1 MTFITRRPLYSMCL
15 AIVLLAMIP
24 NAEGQISNAL
34 LDGTTSIVAS
44 SVFSDISC
52 QPMDVKYS
60 RTDQCWCSASS
71 TCDTGVY
78 IEVTFPQIHKI
89 TKVGLKECSFSTF
102 NEYITSYKIEYY
114 YLDSW
119 KWYNNGETLTGNSDA
134 CRYTCESTTDLTT
147 IIATKIRMYP
157 LTAESWCST
166 QMELYGYPWTPTVA
180 PTSNPTHPTPTPT
193 TAPSDSP
200 TVAPTSNPTHPTPTP
215 TTAPSDSPTV
225 APTSNPT
232 HPTPTP
238 TTAPSDSP
246 SAAPS
251 TSPSITSASP
261 TSAPSIAPSIT
272 PTIVPS
278 TAPTRAPSLAPSTP
292 PTHAPSGHSDAPS
305 LAPTTSP
312 TVAPS
317 DAPSLV
323 PSFAPSTSPTYT
335 TSVPSNI
342 PTRYP
347 TVTPSLTPSD
357 VPSLAPSIAP
367 SQPPTAAPSNVPSG
381 SPSQPPTTAPTD
393 APSTPSDTPTDAPSN
408 APSVLPTSEPINAP
422 SNAPSVAPTKATA
435 SPSTSPSLAPSSAPS
450 SPPTVAPSDSPSSA
464 PSWIPTD
471 DPTVDPSGDPTKDPT
486 HDPTGVPSV
495 FPTKTPTLTPTNP
508 TTLPTTSPTNDPTKG
523 PTKYTTKYPTDQ
535 PTFKSNDVH
544 LICFYND
551 DEMKEYM
558 KRMTLL
564 QYAQVMT
571 TALLSSVE
579 AITHYDEGEISSCV
593 FCNVF
598 SFALDDECPN
608 YDEDSM
614 GDRKHTKSEYIAVA
628 VLSIVSD
635 TDIDEYRDYLMST
648 LTSQALKDEFTENV
662 NIGLDAIHS
671 RRRYLLGSRQ
681 QQMFQVIDIKVMDS
695 WSYIQSTQQTQ
706 KDSEQIQNS
715 DPANTTLIVVGI
727 FVAVVGAIV
736 FVYCHQNRRKEQ
748 ANEREEGV
756 LFDEKANENDGGKE
770 SDINNDEAIVDKLNE
785 THLNQHKADV
795 EDNDRDIMK
804 VINETNERDSMD
816 DYGEDMDFEFEI

>member
-1 MTFITRRPLYSMCL
+1 MTFITRRPLYSMRL
-15 AIVLLAMIP
+15 SIVLLIISQMIP

-34 LDGTTSIVAS
+34 LDGATSIAAS
-44 SVFSDISC
+44 STYSGTGDSSC
-52 QPMDVKYS
+52 QPEGVKYS
-60 RTDQCWCSASS
+60 HTDQCWCSDLE
-71 TCDTGVY
+71 TCGTGTVY
-78 IEVTFPQIHKI
+78 IEVALAQIHKI

-119 KWYNNGETLTGNSDA
+119 KWYNNGETLTGNSAA
-134 CRYTCESTTDLTT
+134 CRYTCESTTDLIT

-166 QMELYGYPWTPTVA
+166 QMELYGYPWTPTIA
-180 PTSNPTHPTPTPT
+180 PTITPI
-193 TAPSDSP
+193 
-200 TVAPTSNPTHPTPTP
+200 
-215 TTAPSDSPTV
+215 V

-251 TSPSITSASP
+251 TSPSSTSANP

-317 DAPSLV
+317 DAPSFV

-422 SNAPSVAPTKATA
+422 SNAPSVAPTKATE

-608 YDEDSM
+608 YDEDIM
-614 GDRKHTKSEYIAVA
+614 DDRKHTKSEYIAVA

-648 LTSQALKDEFTENV
+648 LTSQALKDEFTENA

-695 WSYIQSTQQTQ
+695 LSYIQSTQQTQ

-770 SDINNDEAIVDKLNE
+770 SDINNDEAIVDGLNE

-795 EDNDRDIMK
+795 EDNDRDIVK